1 VAFILPKEIYEKDS
15 FIYTCHPVA
24 HDEHFSTQQNLDS
37 IDNIERRITN
47 NGNFAIISPWS
58 SLCRVTEDA
67 NPEER
72 KTGIDYNLHTLRVFK
87 LISDKLG
94 KPLELW
100 VYGHKISKGMR
111 EEIELAKELGI
122 PVRIKDKRLKI
133 HNK

>member
-1 VAFILPKEIYEKDS
+1 MAFILPKEIYEKEF

-24 HDEHFSTQQNLDS
+24 PDERYSTQQNLDS
-37 IDNIERRITN
+37 IDAIEKKITS

-58 SLCRVTEDA
+58 SLCRVTEDS

-72 KTGIDYNLHTLRVFK
+72 ELGIDFNLLTLRVFK
-87 LISDKLG
+87 LIADKLG

-100 VYGHKISKGMR
+100 AYGHRISSGMK

-122 PVRIKDKRLKI
+122 PVKIKDKRLL
-133 HNK
+133 H